1 MRLRPP
7 ASTGYHGAVRVAM
20 IASECEPWAKTGG
33 LGDVVDALARA
44 LGRGVQVD
52 GTGVDGL
59 VDVFLPRYR
68 SIDLPSDGVGS
79 RTVRVPDPVSSEGAT
94 DATILSFTADGY
106 RLRLV
111 DIPDAYDR
119 DGFYGTGGVDHP
131 DNAWRFGMLC
141 RAALE
146 TLRQEARP
154 IDVVHVHDWQGAPA
168 VLYRDAWYWGDFTLG
183 RTAFVLT
190 IHNPA
195 YHGWTHAPDVWML
208 GLPGGYGDAY
218 GLDLLR
224 TAIER
229 ADIVNAVSP
238 TFARESLTSEMG
250 KGLEWALAG
259 RGDRFIGI
267 INGID
272 TDAWDPATDPALAAP
287 YDASDLSGKTACR
300 RELLAEIGFDP
311 DDPSPV
317 LGVVGRLDPQK
328 GFDLVAGA
336 AEGLIADGMRIVVLG
351 TGDHRLLSDLAV
363 LGSKAPSSLSVN
375 DRFDRDLARRIYAGA
390 DLFLMP
396 SRFEPCGQS
405 QMIAMRYGTPPVVRR
420 TGGLADTVIDADED
434 PENATGWAFDEA
446 TSVALAEA
454 IRRAS
459 AAYAAPER
467 ATWDSVVAGG
477 MSRDWSW
484 EGSDGPAAGY
494 LRAYARAIS
503 ARR

>member
-1 MRLRPP
+1 
-7 ASTGYHGAVRVAM
+7 M

-44 LGRGVQVD
+44 LGHRVEIDGV
-52 GTGVDGL
+52 GVDGL

-68 SIDLPSDGVGS
+68 SIEVPADAEA
-79 RTVRVPDPVSSEGAT
+79 RAVRVPDPT
-94 DATILSFTADGY
+94 DADGAADVTILSFVADGY

-111 DIPDAYDR
+111 DIPAAYDR
-119 DGFYGTGGVDHP
+119 DGYYGTGGVDHP

-141 RAALE
+141 RSALE

-195 YHGWTHAPDVWML
+195 YHGWTHAPDVWTL

-218 GLDLLR
+218 GVDLLR

-229 ADIVNAVSP
+229 ADMVNTVSP
-238 TFARESLTSEMG
+238 TFAQESLTTEMG

-259 RGDRFIGI
+259 RGDRFVGI

-272 TDAWDPATDPALAAP
+272 TLAWDPATDGALAAR
-287 YDASDLSGKTACR
+287 YDASDLSGKAACR
-300 RELLAEIGFDP
+300 RALLAEIHFDP

-336 AEGLIADGMRIVVLG
+336 AEGLVADGMRIVVLG
-351 TGDHRLLSDLAV
+351 TGDHLLLADLAV
-363 LGSKAPSSLSVN
+363 LAARVPSSLSIN

-420 TGGLADTVIDADED
+420 TGGLADTVIDADAD
-434 PENATGWAFDEA
+434 PANGTGWAFDAA
-446 TSVALAEA
+446 TPEALADA
-454 IRRAS
+454 VRRA
-459 AAYAAPER
+459 AAMRAASN
-467 ATWDSVVAGG
+467 AGAWDAVVARG
-477 MSRDWSW
+477 MAQDWSW
-484 EGSDGPAAGY
+484 EGEGGPAQAY
-494 LRAYARAIS
+494 LRAYARAAS
-503 ARR
+503 VRR

>member
-1 MRLRPP
+1 
-7 ASTGYHGAVRVAM
+7 M

-44 LGRGVQVD
+44 LGRGVRVD
-52 GTGVDGL
+52 GAGVDGP

-68 SIDLPSDGVGS
+68 SIDLPVDGVE
-79 RTVRVPDPVSSEGAT
+79 RRVVRVPDPVSVDGAT
-94 DATILSFTADGY
+94 DATILSFAADGY

-111 DIPDAYDR
+111 DIPAAYDR
-119 DGFYGTGGVDHP
+119 DGYYGTGAADHP

-141 RAALE
+141 RSALE
-146 TLRQEARP
+146 TIRQEARP
-154 IDVVHVHDWQGAPA
+154 IDIVHVHDWQGAPA

-195 YHGWTHAPDVWML
+195 YHGWTHAPEVSTL

-218 GLDLLR
+218 GVDLLR

-229 ADIVNAVSP
+229 ADIVNTVSP
-238 TFARESLTSEMG
+238 TFAREALTSEMG
-250 KGLEWALAG
+250 KGLEGALAL
-259 RGDRFIGI
+259 RGDRFVGI

-272 TDAWDPATDPALAAP
+272 TVAWDPASDPTLAAR
-287 YDASDLSGKTACR
+287 YDASDLSGKAACR
-300 RELLAEIGFDP
+300 RALLTEIGFDP
-311 DDPSPV
+311 DDPAPV

-336 AEGLIADGMRIVVLG
+336 ASGLIADGMRIVALG
-351 TGDHRLLSDLAV
+351 TGDHLLLADLAV
-363 LGSKAPSSLSVN
+363 LAGRAPSSLSVH

-420 TGGLADTVIDADED
+420 TGGLADTVIDADDD
-434 PENATGWAFDEA
+434 PENATGWAFDDA
-446 TSVALAEA
+446 SSGALAEA
-454 IRRAS
+454 VGRAA
-459 AAYAAPER
+459 AAYGAPER
-467 ATWDSVVAGG
+467 AAWEAVVARG
-477 MSRDWSW
+477 MGRDWSW
-484 EGSDGPAAGY
+484 EGGPAEGY
-494 LRAYARAIS
+494 LRAYARAAAS
-503 ARR
+503 RR

>member
-1 MRLRPP
+1 MP
-7 ASTGYHGAVRVAM
+7 APTRYHGGMRVAM

-44 LGRGVQVD
+44 LGRGVEVD
-52 GTGVDGL
+52 GVGVDGP

-68 SIDLPSDGVGS
+68 SIDLPSDGVES
-79 RTVRVPDPVSSEGAT
+79 RSVRVPDPVSADGAS
-94 DATILSFTADGY
+94 DATVLSFIADGY

-111 DIPDAYDR
+111 DIPAAYDR
-119 DGFYGTGGVDHP
+119 DGYYGVGAADHP
-131 DNAWRFGMLC
+131 DNAWRFSMLC
-141 RAALE
+141 RTALE
-146 TLRQEARP
+146 TIRLEARP

-195 YHGWTHAPDVWML
+195 YHGWTHAPDVWTL

-218 GLDLLR
+218 GVDLLR

-229 ADIVNAVSP
+229 ADMVNTVSP
-238 TFARESLTSEMG
+238 TFARESLTLEMG
-250 KGLEWALAG
+250 KGLEWALEA
-259 RGDRFIGI
+259 RGDRFVGI
-267 INGID
+267 LNGLD
-272 TDAWDPATDPALAAP
+272 TVAWDPAADLALAAT
-287 YDASDLSGKTACR
+287 YDASDLSGKAACR
-300 RELLAEIGFDP
+300 RAMLAEIGFDP

-336 AEGLIADGMRIVVLG
+336 ASGLIADGLRIVVLG
-351 TGDHRLLSDLAV
+351 TGDHLILADLAV
-363 LGSKAPSSLSVN
+363 LASRSPSSLSVN

-434 PENATGWAFDEA
+434 PENATGWAFDDA
-446 TSVALAEA
+446 SSAALAA
-454 IRRAS
+454 AVRRA
-459 AAYAAPER
+459 AAAHRAPDRAA
-467 ATWDSVVAGG
+467 WDSVVARG
-477 MSRDWSW
+477 MARDWSW
-484 EGSDGPAAGY
+484 EGGPAEGY
-494 LRAYARAIS
+494 LRAYGRAMAS
-503 ARR
+503 RR